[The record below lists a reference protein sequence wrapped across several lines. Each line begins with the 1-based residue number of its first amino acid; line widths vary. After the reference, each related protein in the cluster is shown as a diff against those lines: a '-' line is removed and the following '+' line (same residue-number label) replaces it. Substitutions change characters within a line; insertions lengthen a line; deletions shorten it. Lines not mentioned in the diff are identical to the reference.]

1 MAQAFCDALPRLR
14 IEFAINHRA
23 AGNGRALTGH
33 RLVAIGG
40 TLVTQPVRHD
50 TKPGPR

>member
-1 MAQAFCDALPRLR
+1 MAQALGDALPRLR

-33 RLVAIGG
+33 RLVVIGC
-40 TLVTQPVRHD
+40 TLVA
-50 TKPGPR
+50 

>member
-1 MAQAFCDALPRLR
+1 MAQALGDALPHLR

-33 RLVAIGG
+33 RLVVIGC
-40 TLVTQPVRHD
+40 TLVA
-50 TKPGPR
+50 